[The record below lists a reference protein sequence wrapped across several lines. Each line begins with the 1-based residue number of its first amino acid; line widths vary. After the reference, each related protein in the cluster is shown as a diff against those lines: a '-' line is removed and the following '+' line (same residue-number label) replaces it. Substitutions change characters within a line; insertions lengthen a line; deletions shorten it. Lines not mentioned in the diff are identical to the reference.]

1 MAGIDLLKDI
11 GLKTFK
17 IASGEVN
24 NYLMIDKLINLK
36 KEIILS
42 SGLSSYSELD
52 LVIKKINK
60 SKIQL
65 SILQC
70 TSEYPTSPKNI
81 GLNIIDEMK
90 KWLSGISIKSAEE
103 IGLNGDAI
111 EAEAFAFLG
120 IRSLLEMPISFQ
132 RTSGITERASSSGGI
147 IFRK

>member
-1 MAGIDLLKDI
+1 
-11 GLKTFK
+11 
-17 IASGEVN
+17 
-24 NYLMIDKLINLK
+24 
-36 KEIILS
+36 
-42 SGLSSYSELD
+42 
-52 LVIKKINK
+52 
-60 SKIQL
+60 
-65 SILQC
+65 
-70 TSEYPTSPKNI
+70 
-81 GLNIIDEMK
+81 MK